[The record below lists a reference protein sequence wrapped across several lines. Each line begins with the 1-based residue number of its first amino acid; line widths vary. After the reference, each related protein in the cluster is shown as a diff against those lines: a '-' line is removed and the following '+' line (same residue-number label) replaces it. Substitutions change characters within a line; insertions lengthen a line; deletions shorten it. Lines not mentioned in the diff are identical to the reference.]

1 LHAAA
6 TGPADGITMM
16 GTPTRKSIFAL
27 RYTTGAAKTSAL
39 YEANTDNQAQ
49 ISVRR
54 PIILTKK

>member
-1 LHAAA
+1 
-6 TGPADGITMM
+6 MM

-27 RYTTGAAKTSAL
+27 RYTKGAAKTSAL